1 MTVHLH
7 VVDVVLT
14 IFFLKGSSKSDSHEF
29 DSLGN
34 V

>member
-14 IFFLKGSSKSDSHEF
+14 IFLKGSSKSDSHEF